1 MRLPESLRAELPRR
15 PVLFDACA
23 AALVAVLTISA
34 WGERH
39 PRPRDPAWAASMR
52 TAAVARIG
60 VAFDPPV
67 SHWVSGL
74 LLGDDSGFNEGW
86 KDVFRRTGTTHLT
99 AVSGFNIMMV
109 LNAARLALCRLP
121 LPRHG
126 RLLVLAATVVLF
138 VFLTG
143 RPASVLRAALLVGM
157 VEVARLFGRPVK
169 PLRALLLV
177 LIAAALW
184 DARLL
189 ASDLGFQ
196 LSVLAA
202 FGLAAFGPPLRA
214 SLFRRWPK
222 EPREWASQTLAAT
235 IAVSP
240 LIAWLSDEY
249 SLVAFPA
256 NIFVALA
263 IPYLMA
269 GGALLA
275 ILAFAAPPLAAALGG
290 LAEGLF
296 AAPLV
301 ALRALSA
308 VPSAALH
315 GHAAVAA
322 LLAAQ
327 AAALLLL
334 LRWRR
339 RESGR
344 YLLDL

>member
-1 MRLPESLRAELPRR
+1 MRLPESFRADLPRR
-15 PVLFDACA
+15 SILFDACA
-23 AALVAVLTISA
+23 AALVAVLTLAA

-52 TAAVARIG
+52 TAVVERIG

-74 LLGDDSGFNEGW
+74 LLGDDSGFTDGW
-86 KDVFRRTGTTHLT
+86 KDVFRRTGTTHLA
-99 AVSGFNIMMV
+99 AVSGFNILMV
-109 LNAARLALCRLP
+109 LDAVRLALRRLP
-121 LPRHG
+121 LPKVGH
-126 RLLVLAATVVLF
+126 LSALASAVVLF

-157 VEVARLFGRPVK
+157 VEIARLFGRPVK

-177 LIAAALW
+177 LLAAALL
-184 DARLL
+184 DARIL

-196 LSVLAA
+196 LSALAA

-214 SLFRRWPK
+214 SLFRHWPK

-235 IAVSP
+235 VAVSP
-240 LIAWLSDEY
+240 LIAWLSGEY

-256 NIFVALA
+256 NILVAVA
-263 IPYLMA
+263 IPYLMV
-269 GGALLA
+269 GGAILA
-275 ILAFAAPPLAAALGG
+275 LLAFAAPSLAAALGG
-290 LAEGLF
+290 LTEGLF

-301 ALRALSA
+301 VLRALSA
-308 VPSAALH
+308 IPTAALH

-322 LLAAQ
+322 LLIAQ

-334 LRWRR
+334 RRWRR
-339 RESGR
+339 RGFRR